1 MSPAGRR
8 QGRRETQQK
17 GHWRDLK
24 SQRKSTYPL
33 VGSMGGAEVLETAGK
48 HQNK

>member
-8 QGRRETQQK
+8 QGRRETHQK
-17 GHWRDLK
+17 GRWRVLK
-24 SQRKSTYPL
+24 SQRESTYPL
-33 VGSMGGAEVLETAGK
+33 VGGMGGAEVLETDGK

>member
-8 QGRRETQQK
+8 RGRREMQQK
-17 GHWRDLK
+17 GSWRDLK
-24 SQRKSTYPL
+24 SETEPTYRL
-33 VGSMGGAEVLETAGK
+33 VGGVGGAEVLETAGK